1 MVDRELLQ
9 KKRLLQR
16 TKNILSKIEGLKIL
30 DYTEQKIFGENYLKN
45 IGFYSITK
53 EADSKISCFSEESEI
68 IEWIIDLVNFETE
81 QIWYLWIY
89 NYLIKVQISD
99 VRTAVQ
105 NFWKYINPDSKG
117 FILIT
122 ENKKIM
128 YEFGNDSRDEDSILF
143 DKYFLKN

>member
-16 TKNILSKIEGLKIL
+16 TKNILSKIEGIKIL
-30 DYTEQKIFGENYLKN
+30 DYTEQKIFDENYLQN

-68 IEWIIDLVNFETE
+68 IEWIIDLVNFEIE

-89 NYLIKVQISD
+89 DYLIKIQISD
-99 VRTAVQ
+99 VRIAVK
-105 NFWKYINPDSKG
+105 NFCIYINPDSKG
-117 FILIT
+117 FVLIT

-128 YEFGNDSRDEDSILF
+128 YEFGNDSRDEDNILF
-143 DKYFLKN
+143 DKYYLKN

>member
-16 TKNILSKIEGLKIL
+16 TKNILSKIEGIKIL
-30 DYTEQKIFGENYLKN
+30 DYTEQKIFDENYLQN
-45 IGFYSITK
+45 VDFYSIKK

-99 VRTAVQ
+99 ARTAVQ

-128 YEFGNDSRDEDSILF
+128 YEFGNDSRDEDNILF

>member
-16 TKNILSKIEGLKIL
+16 TKNILSKIEGIKIL
-30 DYTEQKIFGENYLKN
+30 DYTEQKIFDENYLQN

-68 IEWIIDLVNFETE
+68 IEWIIDLVNFEIE

-89 NYLIKVQISD
+89 DYLIKIQISD
-99 VRTAVQ
+99 VRIAVK
-105 NFWKYINPDSKG
+105 NFWIYINPDSKG
-117 FILIT
+117 FVLIT

-128 YEFGNDSRDEDSILF
+128 YEFGNDSRDEDNILF
-143 DKYFLKN
+143 DKYYLKN

>member
-16 TKNILSKIEGLKIL
+16 TKSILSKIEGIKIL
-30 DYTEQKIFGENYLKN
+30 DYTEQKIFDENYLQN

-68 IEWIIDLVNFETE
+68 IEWIIDLVNFEIE

-89 NYLIKVQISD
+89 DYLIKIQISD
-99 VRTAVQ
+99 VRIAVK
-105 NFWKYINPDSKG
+105 NFWIYINPDSKG
-117 FILIT
+117 FVLIT

-128 YEFGNDSRDEDSILF
+128 YEFGNDSRDEDNILF
-143 DKYFLKN
+143 DKYYLKN

>member
-1 MVDRELLQ
+1 MVDRELIQ
-9 KKRLLQR
+9 KKKFLQR
-16 TKNILSKIEGLKIL
+16 TKNILSKIEGIKIL
-30 DYTEQKIFGENYLKN
+30 DYTEQKIFDENYLQN

-53 EADSKISCFSEESEI
+53 EADSKISRFSEESEI

-99 VRTAVQ
+99 ARTAVQ

-117 FILIT
+117 FVLIT

-128 YEFGNDSRDEDSILF
+128 YEFGNDSRDEDNILF

>member
-16 TKNILSKIEGLKIL
+16 TKNILSKIEGIKIL
-30 DYTEQKIFGENYLKN
+30 DYTEQKIFDENYLQN
-45 IGFYSITK
+45 ISFYSITK

-68 IEWIIDLVNFETE
+68 IEWIIDLVNFEIE

-89 NYLIKVQISD
+89 DYLIKIQISD
-99 VRTAVQ
+99 VRIAVK
-105 NFWKYINPDSKG
+105 NFWIYINPDSKG
-117 FILIT
+117 FVLIT

-128 YEFGNDSRDEDSILF
+128 YEFGNDSRDEDNILF
-143 DKYFLKN
+143 DKYYLKN

>member
-16 TKNILSKIEGLKIL
+16 NKNILSKIEGIKIL
-30 DYTEQKIFGENYLKN
+30 DYTEQKIFDENYLQN

-68 IEWIIDLVNFETE
+68 IEWIIDLVNFEIE

-89 NYLIKVQISD
+89 DHLIKIQISD
-99 VRTAVQ
+99 VRIAVK
-105 NFWKYINPDSKG
+105 NFWIYINPDSKG
-117 FILIT
+117 FVLIT

-128 YEFGNDSRDEDSILF
+128 YEFGNDSRDEDNILF
-143 DKYFLKN
+143 DKYYLKN